1 MFERYQLLGPTDGI
15 MTIAIPT
22 HPKGHTGYK
31 GVLSQLT
38 KVTLDRP
45 KPGALAIAL
54 QMPALTEHVGGFN
67 LPAGQ
72 VAKVL
77 ADVTSLVT
85 LGSFEFAT
93 QDTVLLLAIV
103 QWLSRHFPRS
113 KFQIRGLAEGGS
125 RWAYDFAKGNMA
137 DHDPRPQPKKASHE
151 IALALQ
157 HATTST
163 KYSASVTF
171 ALGETLEHPTFGRGL
186 VTKFSENKIVVQFKD
201 AERTLVHAR

>member
-1 MFERYQLLGPTDGI
+1 
-15 MTIAIPT
+15 
-22 HPKGHTGYK
+22 
-31 GVLSQLT
+31 LSQQT

-54 QMPALTEHVGGFN
+54 QMSALTEHVGGFN

-72 VAKVL
+72 EAKIL
-77 ADVTSLVT
+77 ADVASLVT
-85 LGSFEFAT
+85 VGSLELAT
-93 QDTVLLLAIV
+93 QDTLLLLAIV

-113 KFQIRGLAEGGS
+113 KFAIRGVAEGGS

-163 KYSASVTF
+163 KYSASTTF

-186 VTKFSENKIVVQFKD
+186 VTKFSDNKIVVQFKD

>member
-1 MFERYQLLGPTDGI
+1 MFERYQLLGPADAI
-15 MTIAIPT
+15 MTIAIPVLPT
-22 HPKGHTGYK
+22 SHTGYK
-31 GVLSQLT
+31 SVLSQQT

-54 QMPALTEHVGGFN
+54 QMPALTTHVGGFN

-72 VAKVL
+72 DAKML
-77 ADVTSLVT
+77 ADVTTLVT
-85 LGSFEFAT
+85 VGNVEIAT
-93 QDTVLLLAIV
+93 QDTLLLLAIV

-113 KFQIRGLAEGGS
+113 KFAIRGLAEGGS
-125 RWAYDFAKGNMA
+125 RWAYDYAKGNMA

-163 KYSASVTF
+163 KYSASTTF

-186 VTKFSENKIVVQFKD
+186 VTKFSDSKIVVQFKD